1 MKNKLFFLCTFLLLT
16 QLSFAC
22 FADYESTQKLQYVE
36 ENGLTY
42 PYSELQK
49 QDDVFDASAEV
60 KPLATELS
68 QKEQLQENSSD
79 LDYIEEQTELPDLP
93 CNSPNLKKQIAAFIY
108 NNLKQQTTFSVIELR
123 KRNLM
128 VKNLSEFQDVSA
140 DKIDS
145 SKYFVAAATDAY
157 LRINQHREIKHICK
171 SFNKDAS
178 KRFNDI
184 YVIVYPFLNFYK
196 VVVTNLMNSTDDLEK
211 ATFIYNW

>member
-1 MKNKLFFLCTFLLLT
+1 MKNKLFFLWTFLLST
-16 QLSFAC
+16 QWSFAC
-22 FADYESTQKLQYVE
+22 LADNESASKLQYIE
-36 ENGLTY
+36 EDGLTI

-60 KPLATELS
+60 KPLTSELS
-68 QKEQLQENSSD
+68 QKEQQQEDSSD
-79 LDYIEEQTELPDLP
+79 LNYIDEQSELPDLP

-108 NNLKQQTTFSVIELR
+108 NNLKQQTTFSVVELR

-128 VKNLSEFQDVSA
+128 VKNLSEFQDVTD

-171 SFNKDAS
+171 SFNQDAS
-178 KRFNDI
+178 KQFNDL
-184 YVIVYPFLNFYK
+184 YVIIYPFLNFYK
-196 VVVTNLMNSTDDLEK
+196 IVVTNLMNSTEDLEK

>member
-1 MKNKLFFLCTFLLLT
+1 MKNKLFFLWTFLLST
-16 QLSFAC
+16 QWSFAC
-22 FADYESTQKLQYVE
+22 LAADESAQKLQYIE
-36 ENGLTY
+36 EDGLRI

-49 QDDVFDASAEV
+49 QDDVFDASVEV

-68 QKEQLQENSSD
+68 QKEQQQEDSTD
-79 LDYIEEQTELPDLP
+79 LNYIDEQSELPDLP
-93 CNSPNLKKQIAAFIY
+93 CNTPNLKKQIASFIY

-128 VKNLSEFQDVSA
+128 VKNLSEFQDVTA

-157 LRINQHREIKHICK
+157 LRINQHRKIKHICK
-171 SFNKDAS
+171 SFNQDAS
-178 KRFNDI
+178 KQFNDL
-184 YVIVYPFLNFYK
+184 YVIIYPFLNFYK
-196 VVVTNLMNSTDDLEK
+196 VVVTNLMNSTEDLEK